1 MTEEQLFARIVAL
14 EVRLGRAQEALA
26 ALAQVLPR
34 LAYQDKIEPGLD
46 LPKLYDR
53 LVQAAIKAC
62 EKAAK

>member
-1 MTEEQLFARIVAL
+1 MTEEQLYAKIVAL
-14 EVRLGRAQEALA
+14 EVQIGRIKEALLATA
-26 ALAQVLPR
+26 ALIPR